1 MKFGTVAIVGRSNV
15 GKTTFLNAA
24 LGEDLAVVSP
34 VPQTTRENLLGVV
47 HRKAAQIGFLDTP
60 GIHRPRSE
68 LGRRM
73 NDSAIEGARGADAIL
88 FMLDAS
94 VQLTPTRRPNAEH
107 AFHPEDQLLL
117 QTLAELKLPTVAVVN
132 KVDLIG
138 AKSKL
143 LPLLEALGKV
153 HDFSAIIPA
162 TVLEG
167 ADVERVL
174 SALETVLSEG
184 SKAYADDTLTDRPL
198 RFFLAEYVREQV
210 LLQCRKE
217 VPHAVAVSIDKV
229 EESPQRTAIYA
240 TLHVEKE
247 GQRRILVGA
256 GGAQIKA
263 IGTLARQ
270 RIEARVGHP
279 VYLKL
284 FVRITPRWKHI
295 PIKLAEFG
303 YGSSQFTG
311 EAALAKA
318 STKPKK
324 PRASTEPKKP
334 RKNPA

>member
-47 HRKAAQIGFLDTP
+47 HRDECQIGFLDTP

-73 NDSAIEGARGADAIL
+73 NDSAMEGARGADAIL
-88 FMLDAS
+88 FMLDAG
-94 VQLTPTRRPNAEH
+94 VQLEKTKKANAEH
-107 AFHPEDQLLL
+107 VFHPEDQLLL
-117 QTLAELKLPTVAVVN
+117 QKLAEVQLPTIVVVN

-138 AKSKL
+138 AKPRL
-143 LPLLEALGKV
+143 LPLLEALAKAY
-153 HDFSAIIPA
+153 DFSAIIPA
-162 TVLEG
+162 SILDP

-174 SALETVLSEG
+174 GALEAVLPEG
-184 SKAYADDTLTDRPL
+184 QKAYDDDTLTDRPL

-210 LLQCRKE
+210 LLQCHKE

-229 EESPQRTAIYA
+229 EESPERTSIFA

-247 GQRRILVGA
+247 GQRRILIGA
-256 GGAQIKA
+256 GGAQIKS

-270 RIEARVGHP
+270 RIESRVGHP

-284 FVRITPRWKHI
+284 FVRITPSWKNM
-295 PIKLAEFG
+295 PRKLAELGFG
-303 YGSSQFTG
+303 SDRLSETPVQ
-311 EAALAKA
+311 EK
-318 STKPKK
+318 STQKREPTKGKK
-324 PRASTEPKKP
+324 
-334 RKNPA
+334 